1 MKRVLFL
8 AYLFP
13 PIANSGTQRSLKFVK
28 YLSEHGW
35 EPIVLT
41 AANFDGH
48 ATDDRLLDEIPR
60 GVRVERVPMLN
71 ERVGGLLTTALG
83 GGAFAKRVGDGV
95 SWRMLERNRVPDLY
109 ASWQT
114 PVLSAAKKIFDD
126 VGFDAVFATGFPW
139 SALMAGRAI
148 AQQTGRPFIADFRD
162 LWAGDGWHRAERP
175 SHDVELAMEREIVES
190 ASSVVC
196 TSDSMCLMM
205 SNSHPSVDRSRFVAI
220 HNGFD
225 AENFATPAA
234 APAAPADAG
243 RPFRIVY
250 TGVWKDV
257 YNPGAI
263 YNTID
268 WIRRSEPAALD
279 GVELIAAGFKPREA
293 RMRGLARHIKEL
305 GPVPHAEAVALM
317 QGADLLYFS
326 HEDPDR
332 QWAVPGK
339 LYDYLASGTPV
350 MALTHAH
357 GEAARILKRVGGGK
371 VVLPD
376 DPGNLYYALLD
387 ILRRKSVAVPPRDLE
402 ALQSLERRTLTAKL
416 AEVLNEAASPAA
428 IQTTAPSVPLP
439 AGVIPRLRPR

>member
-35 EPIVLT
+35 DPIVVT

-48 ATDDRLLDEIPR
+48 ATDERLLDEIPR
-60 GVRVERVPMLN
+60 GVRVERVPMQHD
-71 ERVGGLLTTALG
+71 
-83 GGAFAKRVGDGV
+83 RVGDRITSLLGGSSLAKRAGDAV
-95 SWRMLERNRVPDLY
+95 RWRMREKHRVPDLY
-109 ASWQT
+109 ASWHT
-114 PVLSAAKKIFDD
+114 PVLNAAKKIFRDG
-126 VGFDAVFATGFPW
+126 GFDAVFATGFPW
-139 SALMAGRAI
+139 SALMAARAI
-148 AQQTGRPFIADFRD
+148 AQETGRPFIADFRD
-162 LWAGDGWHRAERP
+162 LWAGDGWHRHERP
-175 SHDVELAMEREIVES
+175 SHDIELAMEREVVES
-190 ASSVVC
+190 ASAVVC
-196 TSDSMCLMM
+196 TSDTMCLMM
-205 SNSHPSVDRSRFVAI
+205 SNAHPSVDRSRFVAI

-225 AENFATPAA
+225 AENFTTQQPPAA
-234 APAAPADAG
+234 EAG

-250 TGVWKDV
+250 TGVWRDV

-268 WIRRSEPAALD
+268 WIRRSEPDALN
-279 GVELIAAGFKPREA
+279 GVEVVAAGFKPGEA
-293 RMRGLARHIKEL
+293 RMRGLARYIKEP
-305 GPVPHAEAVALM
+305 GPVPHKEAVSLM
-317 QGADLLYFS
+317 QHADLLYLS
-326 HEDPDR
+326 HDDPDR

-339 LYDYLASGTPV
+339 LYEYLASGRPV

-387 ILRRKSVAVPPRDLE
+387 ACRNKSVSVPPRDVD
-402 ALQSLERRTLTAKL
+402 ALGSLERRALTAKL
-416 AEVLNEAASPAA
+416 AELLNEATSPAA
-428 IQTTAPSVPLP
+428 MRTAAPSVSMP
-439 AGVIPRLRPR
+439 AAVIPRLRPR